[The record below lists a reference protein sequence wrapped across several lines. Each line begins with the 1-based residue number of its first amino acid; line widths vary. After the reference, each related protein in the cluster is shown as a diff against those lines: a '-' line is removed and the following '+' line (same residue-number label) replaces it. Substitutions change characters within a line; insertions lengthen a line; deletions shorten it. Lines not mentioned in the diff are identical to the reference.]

1 MTQTPN
7 PRVATARVDAQFI
20 DRWSP
25 RSFAPEPLTA
35 AEIASLFEAA
45 RWAPSSSNLQPW
57 LFLYETDGPD
67 RLVFD
72 SILKPGNRVWAA
84 QAPLLAFLF
93 ARIRTEDGREPRTA
107 QFDAGAAW
115 MSLALQAHAMGMS
128 THAMAGIDVEAA
140 HARLGVDTEH
150 YAAMCAFAAGR
161 IGPREALP
169 PELQEREQPR
179 DDRRPLAEIARR
191 GILRRR

>member
-1 MTQTPN
+1 MTKTPN
-7 PRVATARVDAQFI
+7 PRVPSARVDAQFI

-25 RSFAPEPLTA
+25 RSFAPEPLSA

-45 RWAPSSSNLQPW
+45 RWSPSSSNLQPW

-67 RLVFD
+67 RPLFD
-72 SILKPGNRVWAA
+72 SILKPGNRVWASK
-84 QAPLLAFLF
+84 APLLAFLF
-93 ARIRTEDGREPRTA
+93 ARIRTEDGREPRTT

-115 MSLALQAHAMGMS
+115 MSLALQAHALGIC
-128 THAMAGIDVEAA
+128 THAMAGIDVDAA
-140 HARLGVDTEH
+140 HTKLGVDTER
-150 YAAMCAFAAGR
+150 YAVMCAFAAGR

-179 DDRRPLAEIARR
+179 DDRKPLDDIARR
-191 GILRRR
+191 GCLGRR

>member
-1 MTQTPN
+1 MTDMTN

-20 DRWSP
+20 DRWSL

-67 RLVFD
+67 RPVFD

-84 QAPLLAFLF
+84 QAPLPALSAPS
-93 ARIRTEDGREPRTA
+93 TPRPR
-107 QFDAGAAW
+107 AA
-115 MSLALQAHAMGMS
+115 
-128 THAMAGIDVEAA
+128 
-140 HARLGVDTEH
+140 
-150 YAAMCAFAAGR
+150 
-161 IGPREALP
+161 P
-169 PELQEREQPR
+169 
-179 DDRRPLAEIARR
+179 AEARR
-191 GILRRR
+191 AESAPFGANS

>member
-1 MTQTPN
+1 MTNTTN

-67 RLVFD
+67 RPVFD
-72 SILKPGNRVWAA
+72 AILKPGNRVWAA

-115 MSLALQAHAMGMS
+115 MSLALQAHTMGIS
-128 THAMAGIDVEAA
+128 THAMAGIDVDAA
-140 HARLGVDTEH
+140 HAKLGVDAEH
-150 YAAMCAFAAGR
+150 HAAMCAFAAGR
-161 IGPREALP
+161 IGPRAALP
-169 PELQEREQPR
+169 PELQAREQPR
-179 DDRRPLAEIARR
+179 DDRRALAEIARR
-191 GILRRR
+191 GILRQR